1 MAVSVIVLVRAKEEV
16 EDVVDDVLL
25 EVLPSK
31 EEVVVV
37 DVSEVELVSTKD

>member
-1 MAVSVIVLVRAKEEV
+1 VLVRAKEEV